1 MDKLVLLTLN
11 VRGLRKY
18 KKRKD
23 IISHFWFPPTG
34 TPPHILFLQ
43 ETHSTS
49 ECEKLWA
56 QDFQSR
62 NVIFSHNTASA
73 GGLLVVIRNGVPFT
87 VRQSLILPSYIA
99 INCIIAGQEYVLVN
113 VRNTL
118 FGQCNYRW
126 SLLDWFNKL
135 WFDVQKFP
143 NHRILLGGDFNVQL
157 DAANSPSSAQR
168 VGCKIFSAF
177 LQETELGDC
186 WSVLHSTDH
195 RFTFYH
201 NLSHALGGLRL
212 DYVLVSPLLLNYLF
226 SCSIGICHLSDHCP
240 VC

>member
-1 MDKLVLLTLN
+1 MDKLVTLTLN
-11 VRGLRKY
+11 VRGLRNY

-62 NVIFSHNTASA
+62 NVIFGHNTASA

-87 VRQSLILPSYIA
+87 LHQSLILPSYIVV
-99 INCIIAGQEYVLVN
+99 NCIIADQEYVLVN
-113 VRNTL
+113 VYNTL
-118 FGQCNYRW
+118 FANCNYRRL
-126 SLLDWFNKL
+126 LLDWFNKL
-135 WFDVQKFP
+135 WLDVQKFP
-143 NHRILLGGDFNVQL
+143 THRILLGGDFNLQL
-157 DAANSPSSAQR
+157 DAANSPHSVQR
-168 VGCKIFSAF
+168 VGCEIFSAF

-186 WSVLHSTDH
+186 WSVLHPTDH
-195 RFTFYH
+195 RLTFYH
-201 NLSHALGGLRL
+201 NLKH
-212 DYVLVSPLLLNYLF
+212 VLVVRVWIMYWFLLF
-226 SCSIGICHLSDHCP
+226 C
-240 VC
+240 